1 MAMRSELVLAKEL
14 IDEKDY
20 DKARNLL
27 ERLHDDPT
35 AQKWLEKLDEIAPRH
50 SIESSGNG
58 SGTDEDVQP
67 WQYIGLESKKSYGIQ
82 YRVNGEPRPDWK
94 DQPVYYALN
103 ELGKDGW
110 ELISSETS
118 NEITLYIL
126 KRAGAA
132 LNNQKVAVWDQ

>member
-20 DKARNLL
+20 ERARNLL

-35 AQKWLEKLDEIAPRH
+35 AQKWLAKLDEIAPRRGG
-50 SIESSGNG
+50 ENG
-58 SGTDEDVQP
+58 AAEDGDTQA

-82 YRVNGEPRPDWK
+82 YRVNGDPRPDWK

-103 ELGKDGW
+103 ELGREGW
-110 ELISSETS
+110 ELIASESS

-126 KRAGAA
+126 KRPGAA
-132 LNNQKVAVWDQ
+132 LNNQKIAVWDQ